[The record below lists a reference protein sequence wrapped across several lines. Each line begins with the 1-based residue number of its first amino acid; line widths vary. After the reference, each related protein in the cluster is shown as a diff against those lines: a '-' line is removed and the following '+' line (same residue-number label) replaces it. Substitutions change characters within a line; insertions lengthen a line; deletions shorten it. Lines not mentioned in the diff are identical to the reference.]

1 MPKSRPSSKKAP
13 RLAEWNGLSTYDAR
27 AVEPL
32 FRLLSGLSAGCW
44 QATEYLQGEE
54 GNRRFESV
62 DGFDLQR
69 LCACRMRFGGAGL
82 PEPHEPARGLAQ
94 GPAAGAAERAIVSI
108 QSKGELASAKRIAHW
123 RFLRRHDARRP
134 HPRDRSALRRCHP
147 YSVGRS
153 SPGPVDAAVGLPQRL
168 NIARSLEDRLV
179 RAGRHSKHP
188 AQSST
193 AANPLRAIQSDR
205 PSSSTVAYSGPRR
218 SSAEAVITTSAPA
231 RRYLATSSEVSTRV
245 VAANEA
251 RSRPCKR
258 RSGVGAPVQQVRLRR
273 HVPPRVAHARRPG
286 RTSMTPRLTRL
297 FDSRAPLAGAL
308 LVTRSSRCVGPRSTR
323 RGEGRDRR

>member
-54 GNRRFESV
+54 GIDGSSPWMASICSDFARAGCVPVAQDFRNRTNLHEVSRKALPRVLRSAPSSRFN
-62 DGFDLQR
+62 QR
-69 LCACRMRFGGAGL
+69 ASWRQRSGSPTGVSCEGMTLDDHIHAIGL
-82 PEPHEPARGLAQ
+82 PSD
-94 GPAAGAAERAIVSI
+94 GAIRT
-108 QSKGELASAKRIAHW
+108 
-123 RFLRRHDARRP
+123 
-134 HPRDRSALRRCHP
+134 
-147 YSVGRS
+147 SVGRS
-153 SPGPVDAAVGLPQRL
+153 SPGPVDRLLASRSASTKPARSKTASSVPGGTASIPRNRRWLRIPCVPSSRTGRRAARLHTRGRAAV
-168 NIARSLEDRLV
+168 A
-179 RAGRHSKHP
+179 
-188 AQSST
+188 
-193 AANPLRAIQSDR
+193 
-205 PSSSTVAYSGPRR
+205 PRR
-218 SSAEAVITTSAPA
+218 SS
-231 RRYLATSSEVSTRV
+231 RRRHRRGGTWPRRP
-245 VAANEA
+245 
-251 RSRPCKR
+251 RSRRGRSPLTR
-258 RSGVGAPVQQVRLRR
+258 RAVVRARDRSGVGAPVQQVRQRR